1 MLTTVLL
8 ALVAG
13 FFVGNGLPY
22 YMLGSTGNTNP
33 TPFGQSAAV
42 NVVVGWVAFVIAAIC
57 WRYAH
62 VSGHPLAGYA
72 AAAVG
77 LLAVGL
83 IHAELA
89 QQPMA
94 RPQPVPPQEHELML
108 TTIRLRLPEGCSYC
122 RHSRDRRP

>member
-1 MLTTVLL
+1 MLTTVAL
-8 ALVAG
+8 AFMAG

-22 YMLGSTGNTNP
+22 YILGSTGGTNP

-42 NVVVGWVAFVIAAIC
+42 NVVVGWVAFIVAAIC
-57 WRYAH
+57 WHSAH

-83 IHAELA
+83 IHARNWHNN
-89 QQPMA
+89 PW
-94 RPQPVPPQEHELML
+94 
-108 TTIRLRLPEGCSYC
+108 
-122 RHSRDRRP
+122 RDRRLFHRRNAS